1 MKIQILTY
9 DGADEL
15 DFVGPLEVFRRAAKL
30 RTDIDVA
37 LSTLE
42 PQTKVTAAHGLCVHP
57 DGVLEDRVDLLVVPG
72 GGFVNRAPAGVRAEI
87 ERGELPRRIAA
98 LKKGGAIVAGV
109 CTGTMAVS
117 ATGLLD
123 GRPATTHHAALD
135 NLRATTA
142 HVIAARVV
150 DDGDILTCG
159 GVTSSLDLA
168 LWVVERFWGAETAA
182 VVARDLEYTW
192 TRDVHVSEKE
202 ARSKTK

>member
-1 MKIQILTY
+1 
-9 DGADEL
+9 
-15 DFVGPLEVFRRAAKL
+15 
-30 RTDIDVA
+30 
-37 LSTLE
+37 
-42 PQTKVTAAHGLCVHP
+42 
-57 DGVLEDRVDLLVVPG
+57 LLVVPG

-117 ATGLLD
+117 AAGLLD

-142 HVIAARVV
+142 HVIEARVV

-168 LWVVERFWGAETAA
+168 LWVVERFWGAETAT

-192 TRDVHVSEKE
+192 TRDVHVSGKE
-202 ARSKTK
+202 ARTKTK